1 MGIFLTCNDAAR
13 VVGVSPDAIRLYEKA
28 GKLAAIRTASGVR
41 LFRKRDVE
49 RFARMRQQAKRT
61 D

>member
-1 MGIFLTCNDAAR
+1 MEIYLTCNDAAK
-13 VVGVSPDAIRLYEKA
+13 VVDVSPDSIRQYEKT
-28 GKLAAIRTASGVR
+28 GKLAAIKTASGIR

-49 RFARMRQQAKRT
+49 RFARLRQQAKRI

>member
-1 MGIFLTCNDAAR
+1 MGNFLTCGDAAKM
-13 VVGVSPDAIRLYEKA
+13 VGVSPDAIRSYEKA
-28 GKLAAIRTASGVR
+28 GKLAAIKTASGVR

-49 RFARMRQQAKRT
+49 RFARVRQQAKRT